1 MSNKIRPPQGDPR
14 HSGHDH
20 LWARSLSR
28 RQFLGTSVGV
38 AGAMATSPLW
48 MSSFALAGDRVA
60 TVAPRPIGIGVA
72 PFGIPIHHFPPVPV
86 LGPTVINEPS
96 QITDF
101 NGFVGITRVRG
112 TGTGTDTTTGTTA
125 PFTFQVDNG
134 FMDGVYVGEDG
145 NVHRGTFAFV

>member
-1 MSNKIRPPQGDPR
+1 MGNGIRQFDGNSQH
-14 HSGHDH
+14 HSHDR
-20 LWARSLSR
+20 LWARAMSR
-28 RQFLGTSVGV
+28 RQFLGTGAGF
-38 AGAMATSPLW
+38 AGAIATSPLW
-48 MSSFALAGDRVA
+48 MPSFALAGERVA

-112 TGTGTDTTTGTTA
+112 TGTGTDATGATS

-134 FMDGVYVGEDG
+134 FMDGVYVGEDAK
-145 NVHRGTFAFV
+145 VHRGTFAFV